1 MNDLKRPEDDEPG
14 KKIQAHFAS
23 TPQIFPLYGLNATAK
38 VSWIANNSA
47 LAEHIFPDTS
57 LAKFFRNEN
66 VFKAIREASSYSA
79 FSQLVKHIEFD
90 KTLALINESPFFK
103 IMQKHKT
110 AIDLYLSPAM
120 KNIYAPSALAIAEE
134 QMKKNAVLLSNLSK
148 EAGPVPSMIIGHLF
162 SHNLLRY
169 KDNNPA
175 HEAFKNLK
183 NINLNLN
190 LRDQAHFDEV
200 ISKFIK
206 DEGADFEYIASNVVE
221 SLEGSQE
228 SNVSEFRTQVK
239 SARSFKDLPKWVQ
252 VIFISII
259 VHMILEPL
267 NEIKNEFLMNYVK
280 QQCFTDLLCEPRKEQ
295 QRNLAENKP
304 TELSYRDLNRIRV
317 VRRDNVKLRTGPS
330 MQSEVIEMLPVN
342 QPLLIVRREN
352 RAWLLVITELNGERL
367 EGWINRSYTKILV
380 K

>member
-1 MNDLKRPEDDEPG
+1 MNDLKKPEDDEPG

-23 TPQIFPLYGLNATAK
+23 TPQSLPLYSFNATAK
-38 VSWIANNSA
+38 LSWIANNSA
-47 LAEHIFPDTS
+47 LAEHVFPDTS
-57 LAKFFRNEN
+57 LGKFFRNQN
-66 VFKAIREASSYSA
+66 AFKAIREASSYSA

-90 KTLALINESPFFK
+90 KTSALINESPFFK
-103 IMQKHKT
+103 IMQRHKT
-110 AIDLYLSPAM
+110 AMDLYLSPAM
-120 KNIYAPSALAIAEE
+120 INIYAPSALAIAEE
-134 QMKKNAVLLSNLSK
+134 QLKKNARLLSNLSK
-148 EAGPVPSMIIGHLF
+148 EAGPVPSMIIRHLF

-175 HEAFKNLK
+175 YEAFKNLK
-183 NINLNLN
+183 KINLNLN
-190 LRDQAHFDEV
+190 LRDQAHFDEF
-200 ISKFIK
+200 ISKYFK
-206 DEGADFEYIASNVVE
+206 DDGADFHYIASNVVE
-221 SLEGSQE
+221 PLEGSQE
-228 SNVSEFRTQVK
+228 SKVSEFRAQVK
-239 SARSFKDLPKWVQ
+239 SARSFKDLPSWVQ
-252 VIFISII
+252 VLFISII

-295 QRNLAENKP
+295 QKNLTENKSS
-304 TELSYRDLNRIRV
+304 ELSYRDLKRIRV

-342 QPLLIVRREN
+342 QPLLIVGREN
-352 RAWLLVITELNGERL
+352 KAWLLVITELNGEEL